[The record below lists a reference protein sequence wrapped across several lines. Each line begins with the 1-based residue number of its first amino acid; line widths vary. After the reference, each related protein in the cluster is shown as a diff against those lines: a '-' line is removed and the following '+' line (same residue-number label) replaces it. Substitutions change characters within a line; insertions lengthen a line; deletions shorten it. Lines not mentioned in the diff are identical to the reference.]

1 MDIAL
6 KELIDFAIKRGNKY
20 IKGEVTLTELPEKT
34 AELGVFLLEEA
45 QRISDLEG
53 EKLREE
59 LIEIQ
64 KKIDDLRLTIF
75 NSKFQVK

>member
-6 KELIDFAIKRGNKY
+6 KELIDSAIQRGNKY
-20 IKGEVTLTELPEKT
+20 IKGETTLAELPEKT
-34 AELGVFLLEEA
+34 AELGVFLLEKA

-59 LIEIQ
+59 LIGIQ
-64 KKIDDLRLTIF
+64 KKIDDLRLSLF